1 MKRTH
6 RPAFGKALA
15 TSLILVL
22 AACGAKQTEATGS
35 ASQPA
40 TTSMQPVAATTLPC
54 AVSEI
59 LAANCQMCHGA
70 MPANGAPMSLVT
82 LSDLQA
88 PARSNASMTVF
99 QMLLERVQDRARPMP
114 PDPTKHLSDAA
125 LATLQSW
132 VSAGAQG
139 GPACS
144 PAIAAAGSGAVQAY
158 AGQAAT
164 SVGGGLTA
172 PAVVGGRGAG
182 PNVAGSSAVPAS
194 AGQSG
199 GAGQGGAAG
208 GDSDPLAADIEN
220 CYPLLAHGQPTPGDM
235 THYTV
240 PTGET
245 YTSFIFKSPWTKPV
259 QGLRFRHLPDNVAV
273 LHHWL
278 LYSETAQVS
287 DGAIDPCALAGPTGF
302 LCGQATTRSLI
313 TGWAPGRG
321 DFELPADVGLE
332 LPAPG
337 AMMALEF
344 HYYNTTSGM
353 TASDQSGVEI
363 CVTSKFRANTASV
376 TWLGSENIAI
386 PAHATGTA
394 SGSCAPLR
402 MGIQASDPIHI
413 IYSWPHMHKL
423 GTHMTSIVNR
433 AAGGQDTLWDG
444 DFSFN
449 FQVLHD
455 TPLMLMPG
463 DTIATTCTYQNT
475 TDDTVMFGQSTQQ
488 EMCFNF
494 AYAWPAHALDNAG
507 QVGGAENTCLH

>member
-1 MKRTH
+1 MNLHFRSVF
-6 RPAFGKALA
+6 RGAASA
-15 TSLILVL
+15 TWFLVAL
-22 AACGAKQTEATGS
+22 AACGAKQTPVTGS
-35 ASQPA
+35 VSEPA
-40 TTSMQPVAATTLPC
+40 VTSTPAAVSTLPC
-54 AVSEI
+54 AVSDI
-59 LAANCQMCHGA
+59 LIANCQMCHGA
-70 MPANGAPMSLVT
+70 TPANGAPMSLVT
-82 LSDLQA
+82 LSDLA
-88 PARSNASMTVF
+88 AAARTVPSMTVY
-99 QMLLERVQDRARPMP
+99 QLMLQRVQDRARPMP
-114 PDPTKHLSDAA
+114 PDPTKHLSDGAI
-125 LATLQSW
+125 ATLQAW
-132 VSAGAQG
+132 VSSGAQG
-139 GPACS
+139 GPGCGSTAG
-144 PAIAAAGSGAVQAY
+144 AAGSGMGQSS
-158 AGQAAT
+158 AGQSGLST
-164 SVGGGLTA
+164 GGGLTA
-172 PAVVGGRGAG
+172 PAANGGGGPAPGA
-182 PNVAGSSAVPAS
+182 AGSNAPPPR
-194 AGQSG
+194 AGESG
-199 GAGQGGAAG
+199 GTGQAGAAG
-208 GDSDPLAADIEN
+208 GGSDPLAADIEN
-220 CYPLLAHGQPTPGDM
+220 CYPLRAHGQPTPADM
-235 THYTV
+235 TRYTV

-245 YTSFIFKSPWTKPV
+245 YTSFIFKAPWTKPV

-278 LYSETAQVS
+278 LYSESAQVS

-353 TASDQSGVEI
+353 TAADQSGVEI
-363 CVTSKFRANTASV
+363 CVTSKFRPNTASV

-402 MGIQASDPIHI
+402 MGSQGSDPIHI
-413 IYSWPHMHKL
+413 LYSWPHMHTL
-423 GTHMTSIVNR
+423 GTHMTSIVTR
-433 AAGGQDTLWDG
+433 AAGGQETLWDG

-455 TPLMLMPG
+455 TPLMLLPG

-475 TDDTVMFGQSTQQ
+475 TDNTVMFGQSTQQ

-494 AYAWPAHALDNAG
+494 TYAWPAHALDNPGAI
-507 QVGGAENTCLH
+507 GGATNTCLH